1 MSARD
6 ITRHNLLVR
15 VARLYY
21 LCHLNHREIA
31 AREGLSRIKVT
42 RLLQEAEREAIIE
55 FRISDPMIGTLELE
69 ERIQKT
75 FGLHRA
81 VIAPT
86 PRADDDLYDVL
97 GRFAADFLSRVL
109 REDFV
114 IGISW
119 GRTLNGMLPYL
130 ERPGFRRLHVVSLS
144 GGLAANRRQPN
155 PYDIASSVAERLGA
169 SAHYPLIPAIVEAPA
184 TRRLLMRE
192 QRMKPILKLWQSLD
206 IVLVSVGV
214 IGPETGLYYSFPDP
228 KAEAARVRA
237 LGAVGDILARP
248 FDIKGRPVD
257 AGFNDRMV
265 AVDPADLRRAATV
278 VGIAGGQQKIQPVLG
293 ALRTGQ
299 LTTLITDERTAE
311 RVLALAEKSGEDMA
325 EARIV
330 RKLKASSS
338 QRHISRRSRA

>member
-1 MSARD
+1 
-6 ITRHNLLVR
+6 
-15 VARLYY
+15 
-21 LCHLNHREIA
+21 
-31 AREGLSRIKVT
+31 
-42 RLLQEAEREAIIE
+42 
-55 FRISDPMIGTLELE
+55 
-69 ERIQKT
+69 
-75 FGLHRA
+75 
-81 VIAPT
+81 
-86 PRADDDLYDVL
+86 
-97 GRFAADFLSRVL
+97 
-109 REDFV
+109 
-114 IGISW
+114 
-119 GRTLNGMLPYL
+119 
-130 ERPGFRRLHVVSLS
+130 
-144 GGLAANRRQPN
+144 
-155 PYDIASSVAERLGA
+155 
-169 SAHYPLIPAIVEAPA
+169 
-184 TRRLLMRE
+184 
-192 QRMKPILKLWQSLD
+192 MKPILKLWQSLD

-338 QRHISRRSRA
+338 QRHISRKSRA